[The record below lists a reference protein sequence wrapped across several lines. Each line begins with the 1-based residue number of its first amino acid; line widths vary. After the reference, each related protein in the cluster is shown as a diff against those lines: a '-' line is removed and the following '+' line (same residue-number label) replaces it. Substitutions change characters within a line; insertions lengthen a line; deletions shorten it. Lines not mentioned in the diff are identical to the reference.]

1 MFDELLEHFIHT
13 NDTLLVALLGLLM
26 CLTIGWAVTFYGYR
40 RLRQA
45 LQRQQTQ
52 EQRIQ
57 SFMASL
63 SHHLRTPLNGIMGY
77 AEYIHSS
84 SQEPMVH
91 FTSKIILENSLE
103 MLHLVNGMLDLNKIK
118 EGQLQLSVTAF
129 DVYDLSESVR
139 QLHQARA
146 TRLNIQLQ
154 LSTNQQTTLK
164 MTADPYRLRQV
175 LNHLVDNAITFNR
188 PKGEVNLQLMHDEA
202 GGTMTFTVTDTGL
215 GIARDVEDQLF
226 TDLSA
231 LGADFPATDKTG
243 TGLGLKLSHQLVQL
257 MGGKLDY
264 RTEAG
269 VGSSFFF
276 TLPMH
281 SPSEQTP

>member
-1 MFDELLEHFIHT
+1 MFDEYLERFIST
-13 NDTLLVALLGLLM
+13 NDPLLVALLGLLM

-52 EQRIQ
+52 EQRMQ

-188 PKGEVNLQLMHDEA
+188 PKGEVNLQLMHNEA

>member
-1 MFDELLEHFIHT
+1 MFDEYLERFMST
-13 NDTLLVALLGLLM
+13 NDTLLVALLGLSM
-26 CLTIGWAVTFYGYR
+26 CLSIGWAVTFYGYR
-40 RLRQA
+40 HLRQT
-45 LQRQQTQ
+45 LKHQHTQ
-52 EQRIQ
+52 EQRMQ

-91 FTSKIILENSLE
+91 FTSKIILENSVE
-103 MLHLVNGMLDLNKIK
+103 MLHLLNGMLDLNKIK
-118 EGQLQLSVTAF
+118 EGQLQLSVTEF

-154 LSTNQQTTLK
+154 LSTNQQTNLK

-188 PKGEVNLQLMHDEA
+188 PKGEVNLQLLHDEA
-202 GGTMTFTVTDTGL
+202 VGTMTFTVTDTGL
-215 GIARDVEDQLF
+215 GIAGDVQDQLF

-231 LGADFPATDKTG
+231 LGAGFPAKDKTG
-243 TGLGLKLSHQLVQL
+243 TVLGLRLSHQLVQL

-276 TLPMH
+276 TLPMY
-281 SPSEQTP
+281 SPSEQRA

>member
-1 MFDELLEHFIHT
+1 MFDEYLERFMST
-13 NDTLLVALLGLLM
+13 NDTLLVALLGLSM
-26 CLTIGWAVTFYGYR
+26 CLSIGWAVTFYGYR
-40 RLRQA
+40 HLRQT
-45 LQRQQTQ
+45 LKHQHTQ
-52 EQRIQ
+52 EQRMQ

-91 FTSKIILENSLE
+91 FTSKIILENSVE
-103 MLHLVNGMLDLNKIK
+103 MLHLLNGMLDLNKIK
-118 EGQLQLSVTAF
+118 EGQLQLSVTEF

-154 LSTNQQTTLK
+154 LSTNQQTHLK

-188 PKGEVNLQLMHDEA
+188 PKGEVNLQLLHDEA
-202 GGTMTFTVTDTGL
+202 VGTMTFTVTDTGL
-215 GIARDVEDQLF
+215 GIAGDVQDQLF

-231 LGADFPATDKTG
+231 LGAGFPAKDKTG
-243 TGLGLKLSHQLVQL
+243 TVLGLRLSHQLVQL

-276 TLPMH
+276 TLPMY
-281 SPSEQTP
+281 SPSEQRA

>member
-1 MFDELLEHFIHT
+1 
-13 NDTLLVALLGLLM
+13 
-26 CLTIGWAVTFYGYR
+26 
-40 RLRQA
+40 LRQT
-45 LQRQQTQ
+45 LKHQQTQ
-52 EQRIQ
+52 EQRMQ

-103 MLHLVNGMLDLNKIK
+103 MLHLLNGMLDLNKIK
-118 EGQLQLSVTAF
+118 EGQLQLSVTEF

-154 LSTNQQTTLK
+154 LSTNQQTNLK

-188 PKGEVNLQLMHDEA
+188 PKGEVNLQLMHNEA

-215 GIARDVEDQLF
+215 GIACDVQDHLF

-231 LGADFPATDKTG
+231 LGAGFPAKDKTG
-243 TGLGLKLSHQLVQL
+243 TVLGLRLSHQLVQL

-264 RTEAG
+264 RTEAD

-281 SPSEQTP
+281 SPAEQTA

>member
-1 MFDELLEHFIHT
+1 MFDEYLERFIST
-13 NDTLLVALLGLLM
+13 NDPLLVALLGLSM

-40 RLRQA
+40 RLRQT
-45 LQRQQTQ
+45 LKHQHTQ
-52 EQRIQ
+52 EQRMQ

-103 MLHLVNGMLDLNKIK
+103 MLHLLNGMLDLNKIK
-118 EGQLQLSVTAF
+118 EGQLQLSVTEF
-129 DVYDLSESVR
+129 DVDDLSESVR

-154 LSTNQQTTLK
+154 LSTNQQTHLK

-188 PKGEVNLQLMHDEA
+188 PKGEVNLQLMHNEA

-215 GIARDVEDQLF
+215 GIACDVQDQLF

-231 LGADFPATDKTG
+231 LGAGFPAKDKTG
-243 TGLGLKLSHQLVQL
+243 TVLGLRLSHQLVQL

-281 SPSEQTP
+281 SPAEQTA

>member
-1 MFDELLEHFIHT
+1 MFDEYLERFMST
-13 NDTLLVALLGLLM
+13 NDTLLVALLGLSM
-26 CLTIGWAVTFYGYR
+26 CLSIGWAVTFYGYR
-40 RLRQA
+40 HLRQT
-45 LQRQQTQ
+45 LKHQHTQ
-52 EQRIQ
+52 EQRMQ

-91 FTSKIILENSLE
+91 FTSKIILENSVE
-103 MLHLVNGMLDLNKIK
+103 MLHLLNGMLDLNKIK
-118 EGQLQLSVTAF
+118 EGQLQLSVTEF

-154 LSTNQQTTLK
+154 LSTNQQTHLK

-188 PKGEVNLQLMHDEA
+188 PKGEVNLQLMHNEA

-215 GIARDVEDQLF
+215 GIACDVQDQLF

-231 LGADFPATDKTG
+231 LGAGFPAKDKTG
-243 TGLGLKLSHQLVQL
+243 TVLGLRLSHQLVQL

-281 SPSEQTP
+281 SPAEQTA

>member
-1 MFDELLEHFIHT
+1 MSTNHT
-13 NDTLLVALLGLLM
+13 MLGALLGLSV
-26 CLTIGWAVTFYGYR
+26 CLTIGWGITVYGYR

-45 LQRQQTQ
+45 LNLQQAK
-52 EQRIQ
+52 EQRMQ
-57 SFMASL
+57 NFVASL

-103 MLHLVNGMLDLNKIK
+103 MLQLVNGMLDLNKIK
-118 EGQLQLSVTAF
+118 EGQLQLAVSSF
-129 DVYDLSESVR
+129 DVYDLLESVR
-139 QLHQARA
+139 RLHQARA
-146 TRLNIQLQ
+146 SRLHIQLQ
-154 LSTNQQTTLK
+154 LRSDQQTTLR

-188 PKGEVNLQLMHDEA
+188 PKGEVHLQLMHDETA
-202 GGTMTFTVTDTGL
+202 STLTFTVTDTGL
-215 GIARDVEDQLF
+215 GMTHEVQEQLF
-226 TDLSA
+226 TNQSG
-231 LGADFPATDKTG
+231 LGADFPAKDKAG
-243 TGLGLKLSHQLVQL
+243 VGLGLTLSHQLVRL

-264 RTEAG
+264 RTEVG

-276 TLPMH
+276 TLPIH
-281 SPSEQTP
+281 TPSEVTA

>member
-1 MFDELLEHFIHT
+1 
-13 NDTLLVALLGLLM
+13 
-26 CLTIGWAVTFYGYR
+26 
-40 RLRQA
+40 
-45 LQRQQTQ
+45 
-52 EQRIQ
+52 
-57 SFMASL
+57 
-63 SHHLRTPLNGIMGY
+63 MGY

-91 FTSKIILENSLE
+91 FTSKIILENSVE
-103 MLHLVNGMLDLNKIK
+103 MLHLLNGMLDLNKIK
-118 EGQLQLSVTAF
+118 EGQLQLSVTEF

-154 LSTNQQTTLK
+154 LSTNQQTHLK

-188 PKGEVNLQLMHDEA
+188 PKGEVNLQLMHNEA

-215 GIARDVEDQLF
+215 GIACDVQDQLF

-231 LGADFPATDKTG
+231 LGAGFPAKDKTG
-243 TGLGLKLSHQLVQL
+243 TVLGLRLSHQLVQL

-281 SPSEQTP
+281 SPAEQTA

>member
-1 MFDELLEHFIHT
+1 MFDEYLERFMST
-13 NDTLLVALLGLLM
+13 NDTLLVALLGLSM
-26 CLTIGWAVTFYGYR
+26 CLSIGWAVTFYGYR
-40 RLRQA
+40 HLRQT
-45 LQRQQTQ
+45 LKHQHTQ
-52 EQRIQ
+52 EQRMQ

-91 FTSKIILENSLE
+91 FTSKIILENSVE
-103 MLHLVNGMLDLNKIK
+103 MLHLLNGMLDLNKIK
-118 EGQLQLSVTAF
+118 EGQLQLSVTEF

-154 LSTNQQTTLK
+154 LSTNQQTNLK

-202 GGTMTFTVTDTGL
+202 VGTMTFTVTDTGL
-215 GIARDVEDQLF
+215 GIAGDVQDQLF

-231 LGADFPATDKTG
+231 LGAGFPAKDKTG
-243 TGLGLKLSHQLVQL
+243 TVLGLRLSHQLVQL

-276 TLPMH
+276 TLPMY
-281 SPSEQTP
+281 SPSEQRA

>member
-1 MFDELLEHFIHT
+1 MFDEYLERFIST
-13 NDTLLVALLGLLM
+13 NDPLLVALLGLSM
-26 CLTIGWAVTFYGYR
+26 CLTIGWAVTFYSYR
-40 RLRQA
+40 RLRQT
-45 LQRQQTQ
+45 LKHQQTQ
-52 EQRIQ
+52 EQRMQ

-103 MLHLVNGMLDLNKIK
+103 MLHLLNGMLDLNKIK
-118 EGQLQLSVTAF
+118 EGQLQLSVTEF

-154 LSTNQQTTLK
+154 LSTNQQTNLK

-188 PKGEVNLQLMHDEA
+188 PKGEVNLQLMHNEA

-215 GIARDVEDQLF
+215 GIACDVQDHLF

-231 LGADFPATDKTG
+231 LGAGFPAKDKTG
-243 TGLGLKLSHQLVQL
+243 TVLGLRLSHQLVQL

-281 SPSEQTP
+281 SPAEQAA

>member
-52 EQRIQ
+52 EQRMQ

>member
-1 MFDELLEHFIHT
+1 MFDEYLERFMST
-13 NDTLLVALLGLLM
+13 NDTLLVALLGLSM
-26 CLTIGWAVTFYGYR
+26 CLSIGWAVTFYGYR
-40 RLRQA
+40 HLRQT
-45 LQRQQTQ
+45 LKHQHTQ
-52 EQRIQ
+52 EQRMQ

-91 FTSKIILENSLE
+91 FTSKIILEKSLE
-103 MLHLVNGMLDLNKIK
+103 MLHLLNGMLDLNKIK
-118 EGQLQLSVTAF
+118 EGQLQLSVTEF

-154 LSTNQQTTLK
+154 LSTNQQTNLK

-188 PKGEVNLQLMHDEA
+188 PKGEVNLQLLHDEA
-202 GGTMTFTVTDTGL
+202 VGTMTFTVTDTGL
-215 GIARDVEDQLF
+215 GIAGDVQDQLF

-231 LGADFPATDKTG
+231 LGAGFPAKDKTG
-243 TGLGLKLSHQLVQL
+243 TVLGLRLSHQLVQL

-276 TLPMH
+276 TLPMY
-281 SPSEQTP
+281 SPSEQRA

>member
-1 MFDELLEHFIHT
+1 MFDEYLERFMST
-13 NDTLLVALLGLLM
+13 NDTLLVALLGLSM
-26 CLTIGWAVTFYGYR
+26 CLSIGWAVTFYGYR
-40 RLRQA
+40 HLRQT
-45 LQRQQTQ
+45 LKHQHTQ
-52 EQRIQ
+52 EQRMQ

-103 MLHLVNGMLDLNKIK
+103 MLHLLNGMLDLNKIK
-118 EGQLQLSVTAF
+118 EGQLQLSVTEF

-154 LSTNQQTTLK
+154 LSTNQQTNLK

-188 PKGEVNLQLMHDEA
+188 PKGEVNLQLLHDEA
-202 GGTMTFTVTDTGL
+202 VGTMTFTVTDTGL
-215 GIARDVEDQLF
+215 GIAGDVQDQLF

-231 LGADFPATDKTG
+231 LGAGFPAKDKTG
-243 TGLGLKLSHQLVQL
+243 TVLGLRLSHQLVQL

-276 TLPMH
+276 TLPMY
-281 SPSEQTP
+281 SPSEQRA

>member
-1 MFDELLEHFIHT
+1 MFDEYLERFIST
-13 NDTLLVALLGLLM
+13 NDPLLVALLGLSM
-26 CLTIGWAVTFYGYR
+26 CLTIGWAVTFYSYR
-40 RLRQA
+40 RLRQT
-45 LQRQQTQ
+45 LKHQQTQ
-52 EQRIQ
+52 EQRMQ

-103 MLHLVNGMLDLNKIK
+103 MLHLLNGMLDLNKIK
-118 EGQLQLSVTAF
+118 EGQLQLSVTEF

-154 LSTNQQTTLK
+154 LSTNQQTNLK

-188 PKGEVNLQLMHDEA
+188 PKGEVNLQLMHNEA

-215 GIARDVEDQLF
+215 GIACDVQDHLF

-231 LGADFPATDKTG
+231 LGAGFPAKDKTG
-243 TGLGLKLSHQLVQL
+243 TVLGLRLSHQLVQL

-281 SPSEQTP
+281 SPAEQTT

>member
-1 MFDELLEHFIHT
+1 
-13 NDTLLVALLGLLM
+13 
-26 CLTIGWAVTFYGYR
+26 
-40 RLRQA
+40 
-45 LQRQQTQ
+45 
-52 EQRIQ
+52 
-57 SFMASL
+57 
-63 SHHLRTPLNGIMGY
+63 MGY

-103 MLHLVNGMLDLNKIK
+103 MLHLLNGMLDLNKIK
-118 EGQLQLSVTAF
+118 EGQLQLSVTEF

-146 TRLNIQLQ
+146 TLLNIQLQ
-154 LSTNQQTTLK
+154 LSTNQQTHLK

-188 PKGEVNLQLMHDEA
+188 PKGEVNLQLMHNEA

-215 GIARDVEDQLF
+215 GIASDVQDQLF

-231 LGADFPATDKTG
+231 VGAGFPAKDKTG
-243 TGLGLKLSHQLVQL
+243 TVLGLRLSHQLVQL

-281 SPSEQTP
+281 SPAEQTA

>member
-1 MFDELLEHFIHT
+1 MFDEYLERFMST
-13 NDTLLVALLGLLM
+13 NDTLLVALLGLSM
-26 CLTIGWAVTFYGYR
+26 CLSIDWAVTFYGYR
-40 RLRQA
+40 HLRQT
-45 LQRQQTQ
+45 LKHQHTQ
-52 EQRIQ
+52 EQRMQ

-103 MLHLVNGMLDLNKIK
+103 MLHLLNGMLDLNKIK
-118 EGQLQLSVTAF
+118 EGQLQLSVTEF

-154 LSTNQQTTLK
+154 LSTNQQTNLK

-202 GGTMTFTVTDTGL
+202 VGTMTFTVTDTGL
-215 GIARDVEDQLF
+215 GIAGDVQDQLF

-231 LGADFPATDKTG
+231 LGAGFPAKDKTG
-243 TGLGLKLSHQLVQL
+243 TVLGLRLSHQLVQL

-276 TLPMH
+276 TLPMY
-281 SPSEQTP
+281 SPSEQRA

>member
-1 MFDELLEHFIHT
+1 MST
-13 NDTLLVALLGLLM
+13 NDTMLLALLGLSV
-26 CLTIGWAVTFYGYR
+26 CLTIGWAITAYSHR
-40 RLRQA
+40 RLHHTLKQQQA
-45 LQRQQTQ
+45 K
-52 EQRIQ
+52 EQHVQ

-103 MLHLVNGMLDLNKIK
+103 MLQLVNGMLDLNKIK
-118 EGQLQLSVTAF
+118 EGQLQLAVSSF
-129 DVYDLSESVR
+129 DVYDLLESVR
-139 QLHQARA
+139 RLHQARA

-154 LSTNQQTTLK
+154 LSTNQQATLK

-175 LNHLVDNAITFNR
+175 LNQLVDNAITFNR
-188 PKGEVNLQLMHDEA
+188 PKGEVHLQLMHDETA
-202 GGTMTFTVTDTGL
+202 GKLTFTVTDTGL
-215 GIARDVEDQLF
+215 GMAREVQAQLF
-226 TDLSA
+226 TDLSGLA
-231 LGADFPATDKTG
+231 ADFPAKDKAG
-243 TGLGLKLSHQLVQL
+243 VGLGLTLSHQLVRL

-264 RTEAG
+264 RTEVG

-276 TLPMH
+276 TLPLH
-281 SPSEQTP
+281 PPAEVTA